1 MKRRDFIKAS
11 SAVLPFALGGFPIRA
26 FGNNP
31 IFNALVPQGACD
43 DHVLVLIQ
51 LAGGNDG
58 LNTVI
63 PLDQY
68 SAYTNAR
75 SNIAVP
81 EAQVL
86 KLTNATGLHPQLS
99 ALQNLYTSGKLSVV
113 QSVGYPTPNFS
124 HFRSTDIWLSAS
136 DYDVEI
142 STGWLGRFLEKEY
155 PGFPVGYPN
164 ATMPHPLAI
173 QVGSVISPALEG
185 VAANMGMAFTNPTTY
200 YNIEKDLTGA
210 PPATRTGNYIDYVR
224 DVGDQLEKFA
234 TPVKDAALKFSAK
247 SGKWP
252 SANRNTLADQMKI
265 VAQLI
270 SGGLKS
276 RVYIVTLGGFDTHSF
291 QNNAGNGQQYS
302 HPQLLGWL
310 SQAIDAFQDELKLQ
324 AVEDRVVGMTFS
336 EFGRRIKSNG
346 SGGTDHGAAAP
357 VIFFGKNINAGV
369 IGANPTIPTSVTA
382 DDNIP
387 MLFDFRSVYASIMK
401 DWFCA
406 DEAKIRDVLF
416 KDFQMIPIIKGS
428 TASSVGREENGKQS
442 SIVNMYPNPFIT
454 STNVT
459 VRSYGEHIYLS
470 VFDAIGKEVA
480 SLMDRILPEGEYKIP
495 FDANGLASGTYY
507 VRLQSQSHIET
518 RAILLTK

>member
-11 SAVLPFALGGFPIRA
+11 TAVLPFALGGFPIRA
-26 FGNNP
+26 FASSP
-31 IFNALVPQGACD
+31 IFDSLMPQGACD

-51 LAGGNDG
+51 LGGGNDG

-68 SAYTNAR
+68 SEYSNAR
-75 SNIAVP
+75 SNIAVA
-81 EAQVL
+81 ENQVL
-86 KLTNATGLHPQLS
+86 KLTNETGLHPQLT
-99 ALQNLYTSGKLSVV
+99 ALRNLYTSGKLSVV

-164 ATMPHPLAI
+164 VSMPHPLAI

-200 YNIEKDLTGA
+200 YNIEKDLSGA
-210 PPATRTGNYIDYVR
+210 PSATRTGNYIDYIR
-224 DVGDQLEKFA
+224 DVGDQLEDFA
-234 TPVKDAALKFSAK
+234 IPVKNAALKFTAK
-247 SGKWP
+247 SSKWP
-252 SANRNTLADQMKI
+252 SANQNTLADQMKI

-270 SGGLKS
+270 SGGLMSK
-276 RVYIVTLGGFDTHSF
+276 VYIVTLNGFDTHSY
-291 QNNAGNGQQYS
+291 QNSAGNGQQYS

-324 AVEDRVVGMTFS
+324 AVEDRVIGMTFS
-336 EFGRRIKSNG
+336 EFGRRIRSNG

-357 VIFFGKNINAGV
+357 IFFFGKNINEGI
-369 IGANPTIPTSVTA
+369 IGANPIIPTSPTSE
-382 DDNIP
+382 DNIP
-387 MLFDFRSVYASIMK
+387 MLYDFRSVYASILK

-406 DEAKIRDVLF
+406 DETKIRDVLF
-416 KDFQMIPIIKGS
+416 KDFQTIPIIKGS
-428 TASSVGREENGKQS
+428 TASVQRPELSDIAS
-442 SIVNMYPNPFIT
+442 SIGFIYPNPFHT
-454 STNVT
+454 STNIT
-459 VRSYGEHIYLS
+459 LHCSGEHIYLS
-470 VFDAIGKEVA
+470 VFDAIGREVA
-480 SLMDRILPEGEYKIP
+480 TLADRTFEKGEYRIP
-495 FDANGLASGTYY
+495 FDAQTLTRGTYY
-507 VRLQSQSHIET
+507 IRLQTRSHIET
-518 RAILLTK
+518 KVVQLQ